1 MDAIKNVR
9 KNSRNLQRGKCVDNK
24 SILNSKGVGFKMNIE
39 LRVAEKNEGKSW
51 DRMVEASTYGTI
63 FHTWKWL
70 KIIEK
75 HTKSKLYPNKK

>member
-1 MDAIKNVR
+1 M
-9 KNSRNLQRGKCVDNK
+9 S
-24 SILNSKGVGFKMNIE
+24 IE